1 VKSPAAWPV
10 FSYGFRPLF
19 LSSGVVALLAV
30 PVWLWVQWQQLALWG
45 GAPPVLWHAHEMLF
59 GFIGAAVA
67 GFLLT
72 AVPSWTSS
80 RGFAGWPLVLL
91 VLVWL
96 AARVLLLAGPDGPW
110 RVAVLLQLAF
120 LPLLAALIAPPILRE
135 RNRNVVMLVVLAA
148 LWGSDAVFLYAVSV
162 GQPELAARMLRFA
175 LDILLLLITIIGGR
189 IVPAFTSNALRRN
202 GETVALR
209 SVPWLERVLPA
220 LMLVNA
226 AAGALGL
233 TPQPLGFIALLAAAL
248 HGWRLAGWRGL
259 RVGREP
265 ILWVLHLAY
274 AWLPLGFVLK
284 ALALWTLADFAKF
297 WLHAFGIGAA
307 ATMIVAVMTRAS
319 LGHTGRPLIVAR
331 SIAWAYG
338 LLTLAAVSR
347 VLLPHLGFV
356 PYPVVLL
363 IAGAFWTAAF
373 AIFVAVYGP
382 ILIRPRL
389 DGRAG

>member
-1 VKSPAAWPV
+1 MKSPAGWPV

-19 LSSGVVALLAV
+19 LASGVIALLAV
-30 PVWLWVQWQQLALWG
+30 PAWLWVQGQQVALWG
-45 GAPPVLWHAHEMLF
+45 SAPPLLWHAHEMLF
-59 GFIGAAVA
+59 GFAGAAVA

-96 AARVLLLAGPDGPW
+96 AARVLLLAGPEGPW

-135 RNRNVVMLVVLAA
+135 RNRNLVMLVVLAA
-148 LWGSDAVFLYAVSV
+148 LWGSDAVFLHAVSV
-162 GQPELAARMLRFA
+162 GQPELAGRMLRLA

-226 AAGALGL
+226 AACALGL
-233 TPQPLGFIALLAAAL
+233 PPQALGFIALLAAAL
-248 HGWRLAGWRGL
+248 HAWRLAGWRSL

-274 AWLPLGFVLK
+274 AWMPLGFVLK
-284 ALALWTLADFAKF
+284 ALALWHVADFAQF

-319 LGHTGRPLIVAR
+319 LGHTGRPLVVAR

-338 LLTLAAVSR
+338 LLTLAALCR
-347 VLLPHLGFV
+347 VLLPHVGLV